1 MYFYILKRI
10 LSLVPVLFVVSTVAF
25 LLIYLTPGDPV
36 SVMLGQEASAEQ
48 IEALREQ
55 MGFNDPLYIQYFHWL
70 LGVVQGNLGDSYFMH
85 MPVATAIVEHLGPTL
100 SIAVFAEIIA
110 IIIALPVGILAAK
123 HRGSL
128 MDQFVM
134 GFTLTGM
141 AIPSFI
147 FGLILM
153 LVLGVKLGWL
163 PVAGYQPLSSGF
175 WNYLQYLLMPG
186 LALGIIQSA
195 LIARM
200 TRSSML
206 EVLNADFIKTAR
218 SKGVKE
224 RSIIY
229 VHALRNALL
238 PIITVVGQT
247 FGLLLAGA
255 VVIET
260 IFNIPGIGQL
270 VLNSIQSRDYAV
282 IQGVILMVAFFY
294 VLINLVID
302 LLYMLIDPRV
312 GY

>member
-10 LSLVPVLFVVSTVAF
+10 LSLVPVLFVVSIVAF

>member
-1 MYFYILKRI
+1 MFTYILKRI
-10 LSLVPVLFVVSTVAF
+10 FSLVPVLFVVSIVAF

-36 SVMLGQEASAEQ
+36 SVMLGQEATAEQ

-70 LGVVQGNLGDSYFMH
+70 LNVLQGNLGDSYFMH
-85 MPVATAIVEHLGPTL
+85 MPVTTAIVEHLGPTL
-100 SIAVFAEIIA
+100 SIAVLAELIA

-128 MDQFVM
+128 LDQMVM

-141 AIPSFI
+141 AIPSFL
-147 FGLILM
+147 FGLLLM
-153 LVLGVKLGWL
+153 LVLGVNLGWL
-163 PVAGYQPLSSGF
+163 PVAGYQPLNSGF

-224 RSIIY
+224 RAIIY
-229 VHALRNALL
+229 IHALRNALL
-238 PIITVVGQT
+238 PILTVIGQS

-282 IQGVILMVAFFY
+282 IQGVILLVAFFY

>member
-1 MYFYILKRI
+1 MYIYILKRI
-10 LSLVPVLFVVSTVAF
+10 FSLVPVLFVVSIVAF

-36 SVMLGQEASAEQ
+36 SVMLGQEATAEQ

-55 MGFNDPLYIQYFHWL
+55 MGFNDPLYLQYFHWL
-70 LGVVQGNLGDSYFMH
+70 INVLQGNLGDSYFMH
-85 MPVATAIVEHLGPTL
+85 MPVTTAIVEHLGPTL
-100 SIAVFAEIIA
+100 SIAVLAELIA
-110 IIIALPVGILAAK
+110 ILIALPVGILAAK

-141 AIPSFI
+141 AIPSFL

-163 PVAGYQPLSSGF
+163 PVAGYQPLSTGF

-294 VLINLVID
+294 VIINLVID

>member
-10 LSLVPVLFVVSTVAF
+10 FSLVPVLFVVSIVAF

-36 SVMLGQEASAEQ
+36 SVMLGQEATAEQ
-48 IEALREQ
+48 IEKVREQ
-55 MGFNDPLYIQYFHWL
+55 MGLNEPLYLQYLNWL
-70 LGVVQGNLGDSYFMH
+70 FNVFQGDLGDSYFMH
-85 MPVATAIVEHLGPTL
+85 MPVTTAILDHLGPTL
-100 SIAVFAEIIA
+100 SIAIFAEIIA
-110 IIIALPVGILAAK
+110 ILIAVPIGILAAR
-123 HRGSL
+123 HRGSFI
-128 MDQFVM
+128 DQFVM

-141 AIPSFI
+141 AIPSFL
-147 FGLILM
+147 FGLLLM

-163 PVAGYQPLSSGF
+163 PVAGYQPISSGF
-175 WNYLQYLLMPG
+175 FVFLKYLLMPS
-186 LALGIIQSA
+186 LALGVIQSA

-206 EVLNADFIKTAR
+206 EVLNAEFIKTAR
-218 SKGVKE
+218 SKGLKE

-229 VHALRNALL
+229 VHAFRNALL
-238 PIITVVGQT
+238 PIITVIGQT
-247 FGLLLAGA
+247 FGLLIAGA

-270 VLNSIQSRDYAV
+270 VINSIQSRDYAV
-282 IQGVILMVAFFY
+282 IQGIILMVAFFY
-294 VLINLVID
+294 VLINLIID